1 MQEASQEIPPSQE
14 MDSPAKARRREQFGS
29 RKRSSV
35 TTGQVAREG
44 SDLLCDT
51 WQLSNKQRLLCGFIG
66 LAFVV
71 PYTGLCLTYPEW
83 TGHVGHRLSL
93 GLFSFLGQGAI
104 VVPFTISYF
113 VLSCAGLRP
122 LRKTR
127 YAFAIPLVIALDLM
141 VERWSHTGGWLGRVL
156 DNSVTTAVGPGG
168 AWLFTATLVTLLT
181 LAFVP
186 KAWSEMMNGVDMGQ
200 EYVREWLLRW
210 KERLAHPDEESFED
224 SAVLE
229 NAPAYTN
236 RLQPAVETRKL
247 PVVDSVSRDLL
258 NGREHPFL
266 SVEEPSAEA
275 ATLAFPTDEYQ
286 TRAPRAVQVED
297 SFDQDELPEFAELP
311 PPPAPPRMRDLS
323 ELEATPTRHLEPLI
337 DEDDLA
343 PGSGSVDLPDGIAYR
358 APAPPAASQVGGV
371 TQSTSP
377 STLLGELAGA
387 ARASSPSAAET
398 KPLAAVPTT
407 RIKDDPRAAVP
418 RALPFELP
426 PLALLDDVPPSARRP
441 RSEDKSQALLDA
453 LDAFGV
459 KAKLLQIVR
468 GPTVTR
474 YELLPARGV
483 KVSKFTSLTN
493 DIALALASTAVRI
506 EAPIPGKS
514 AIGIEIPN
522 DVTDLVVIKDILR
535 DTTFTDSKGLTVAL
549 GKDLS
554 GRPVCTD
561 LQKMP
566 HLLVAGTT
574 GSGKSVCVNG
584 LILSLLYRFTP
595 DQLQL
600 MMVDPKQVELSVY
613 EDIPHLVGFSEGGK
627 GEIIVDPKKAAMALH
642 QVVELME
649 QRYTLFA
656 ECRVRNLAEYNDKA
670 EAPMPW
676 FVVIIDELAD
686 LMMVASKS
694 VETSICRIAQK
705 ARAAGIHLVLATQRP
720 SADVI
725 TGLIKVNIPSR
736 CAFAVSSQV
745 DSRVILDSGGA
756 EQLLGKGDMLFLPV
770 DASDPKRLQG
780 AYVNNE
786 EITRVVEFW
795 KGQHLPENRIE
806 FELKDDPLACEEEE
820 TDEGSDDALLEEALR
835 AILNRDQ
842 ASASMLQTDL
852 KVGYAR
858 ARRLLMAMEK
868 KGWVSPAEGSKPRK
882 ILFSG
887 NLSESMAEAG
897 E

>member
-1 MQEASQEIPPSQE
+1 MRTLCQPLSLSLPKESHLVDRNSPAMSEVSQETSLNE
-14 MDSPAKARRREQFGS
+14 ETTSSARARRKEQMSGK
-29 RKRSSV
+29 KRPINAPANPAPRD
-35 TTGQVAREG
+35 GAE
-44 SDLLCDT
+44 LLCDT
-51 WQLSNKQRLLCGFIG
+51 WQLTNKQRLLTGFLG
-66 LAFVV
+66 LGFLV
-71 PYTGLCLTYPEW
+71 PYTTMSLTHPEW
-83 TGHVGHRLSL
+83 TGHVGTRLSL
-93 GLFSFLGQGAI
+93 ALFSFLGQAASL
-104 VVPFTISYF
+104 VPLLFAYF

-127 YAFAIPLVIALDLM
+127 YLFGIPLLVSLVLLF
-141 VERWSHTGGWLGRVL
+141 ERAARAGGWLGRNL
-156 DNSVTTAVGPGG
+156 DWMLTTSVGPAG
-168 AWLFTATLVTLLT
+168 AWLFTCISVVLLA
-181 LAFVP
+181 LAFFPRVWGETTQSLEL
-186 KAWSEMMNGVDMGQ
+186 AA
-200 EYVREWLLRW
+200 EYIRETFLRW
-210 KERLAHPDEESFED
+210 KENLQTEPSMETAT
-224 SAVLE
+224 L
-229 NAPAYTN
+229 APASPV
-236 RLQPAVETRKL
+236 LLPATQASQTTAASTKVL
-247 PVVDSVSRDLL
+247 PPH
-258 NGREHPFL
+258 HPFL
-266 SVEEPSAEA
+266 SMDDTYS
-275 ATLAFPTDEYQ
+275 
-286 TRAPRAVQVED
+286 ED
-297 SFDQDELPEFAELP
+297 SFEETPLELPTTSTAQLVSVSTE
-311 PPPAPPRMRDLS
+311 S
-323 ELEATPTRHLEPLI
+323 SLEHES
-337 DEDDLA
+337 EDDYV
-343 PGSGSVDLPDGIAYR
+343 SYEVDLPSPPEPPLLRFEDELRSLPTAELR
-358 APAPPAASQVGGV
+358 EQAPVTSKLETPSQP
-371 TQSTSP
+371 QPISSTHSEG
-377 STLLGELAGA
+377 SKVVE
-387 ARASSPSAAET
+387 EQ
-398 KPLAAVPTT
+398 V
-407 RIKDDPRAAVP
+407 DDPRAAVP
-418 RALPFELP
+418 RARPFELP
-426 PLALLDDVPPSARRP
+426 PLALLDDVPQAERRP
-441 RSEDKSQALLDA
+441 KVEDKSQALLDA

-522 DVTDLVVIKDILR
+522 DITDLVVIKDILR

-554 GRPVCTD
+554 GRPVVTD

-627 GEIIVDPKKAAMALH
+627 GEIIVDPKKAAQALH

-656 ECRVRNLAEYNDKA
+656 ECRVRNLAEYNNKA
-670 EAPMPW
+670 ETPLPW

-736 CAFAVSSQV
+736 AAFAVSSQV

-756 EQLLGKGDMLFLPV
+756 EHLLGKGDMLFLPV

-780 AYVNNE
+780 AYVNND
-786 EITRVVEFW
+786 EISRVVEFW

-806 FELKDDPLACEEEE
+806 FELKEDPLALEDEEPE
-820 TDEGSDDALLEEALR
+820 EGSDDALLEEALR
-835 AILNRDQ
+835 VILQRDQ

-882 ILFSG
+882 ILYTGAPIDSG
-887 NLSESMAEAG
+887 SQSPD
-897 E
+897 

>member
-1 MQEASQEIPPSQE
+1 MSEVSQETPPSE
-14 MDSPAKARRREQFGS
+14 EAESSARARRKEQMSGK
-29 RKRSSV
+29 KRPATPPS
-35 TTGQVAREG
+35 TAPRDGAE
-44 SDLLCDT
+44 LLCDT
-51 WQLSNKQRLLCGFIG
+51 WQLTNKQRLLSGFIG
-66 LAFVV
+66 LGFLV
-71 PYTGLCLTYPEW
+71 PFTSLSLTHPEW
-83 TGHVGHRLSL
+83 TGHIGYRLSL
-93 GLFSFLGQGAI
+93 ALFSFLGNGASLTPI
-104 VVPFTISYF
+104 FLSYL

-127 YAFAIPLVIALDLM
+127 YTFSVPLFVALVLLL
-141 VERWSHTGGWLGRVL
+141 ERASHTGGWLGRSL
-156 DNSVTTAVGPGG
+156 DLVFLTLVGPAG
-168 AWLFTATLVTLLT
+168 AWLFTSIAVILLT
-181 LAFVP
+181 LAFFPRVWGEISQ
-186 KAWSEMMNGVDMGQ
+186 AVELAQ
-200 EYVREWLLRW
+200 EHVHEWLLRW
-210 KERLAHPDEESFED
+210 RERLDMSVEAPSPIA
-224 SAVLE
+224 AV
-229 NAPAYTN
+229 PAGTTN
-236 RLQPAVETRKL
+236 RLPSAPSAQTTQLLQEENVVTATRQL
-247 PVVDSVSRDLL
+247 PVH
-258 NGREHPFL
+258 HPFL
-266 SVEEPSAEA
+266 SVDEGLEPS
-275 ATLAFPTDEYQ
+275 DEY
-286 TRAPRAVQVED
+286 PHDDEFV
-297 SFDQDELPEFAELP
+297 SYGDELP
-311 PPPAPPRMRDLS
+311 APPEPPRLLDES
-323 ELEATPTRHLEPLI
+323 FETQPEPEPSWELENPTQQH
-337 DEDDLA
+337 
-343 PGSGSVDLPDGIAYR
+343 LPDPPRVAIAPQPLV
-358 APAPPAASQVGGV
+358 APTPASQV
-371 TQSTSP
+371 P
-377 STLLGELAGA
+377 
-387 ARASSPSAAET
+387 AET
-398 KPLAAVPTT
+398 LS
-407 RIKDDPRAAVP
+407 DDPRAAVP
-418 RALPFELP
+418 IARPFELP
-426 PLALLDDVPPSARRP
+426 PLALLDDVPQTERRP

-522 DVTDLVVIKDILR
+522 EITDLVVIKDILR
-535 DTTFTDSKGLTVAL
+535 DTTFTESKGLTVAL

-554 GRPVCTD
+554 GRPVVTD

-613 EDIPHLVGFSEGGK
+613 ADIPHLVGFSEGGK
-627 GEIIVDPKKAAMALH
+627 GEIIVDPKKAAQALH

-656 ECRVRNLAEYNDKA
+656 ECRVRNLAEYNNKS
-670 EAPMPW
+670 ETPLPW

-736 CAFAVSSQV
+736 AAFAVSSQV

-756 EQLLGKGDMLFLPV
+756 EHLLGKGDMLFLPV
-770 DASDPKRLQG
+770 DASDPKRIQG
-780 AYVNNE
+780 AFVNND
-786 EITRVVEFW
+786 EISRVVEFW
-795 KGQHLPENRIE
+795 KGQNLPENRIE
-806 FELKDDPLACEEEE
+806 FELKDDPLAFDDDEPEE
-820 TDEGSDDALLEEALR
+820 DSDDALLEEALR
-835 AILNRDQ
+835 VILQRDQ

-868 KGWVSPAEGSKPRK
+868 RGWVSPAEGSKPRK
-882 ILFSG
+882 ILYTGASSELSG
-887 NLSESMAEAG
+887 
-897 E
+897 

>member
-1 MQEASQEIPPSQE
+1 MQEASQEIAPSQE
-14 MDSPAKARRREQFGS
+14 SEIQAKARRREQFS
-29 RKRSSV
+29 ARKRPSPQA
-35 TTGQVAREG
+35 GQPSREG

-51 WQLSNKQRLLCGFIG
+51 WQLSNKQRLLSGFIG

-83 TGHVGHRLSL
+83 TGHIGHRLSL
-93 GLFSFLGQGAI
+93 GLFSFLGQSAI
-104 VVPFTISYF
+104 VTPFAMAYF

-127 YAFAIPLVIALDLM
+127 YAFAIPLMIAINLL
-141 VERWSHTGGWLGRVL
+141 VERWSHTGGWLGRL
-156 DNSVTTAVGPGG
+156 MDTAVTAAVGPGG

-181 LAFVP
+181 LAFIP
-186 KAWSEMMNGVDMGQ
+186 KAWSEMMQTIALGQ
-200 EYVREWLLRW
+200 EHLREWILRW
-210 KERLAHPDEESFED
+210 KERRTDRQVESIEDESPDL
-224 SAVLE
+224 VP
-229 NAPAYTN
+229 PARTPE
-236 RLQPAVETRKL
+236 RPVMTAVETRRL
-247 PVVDSVSRDLL
+247 PPVETPESFAGIGQ
-258 NGREHPFL
+258 NHPFL
-266 SVEEPSAEA
+266 SIEDSAEGS
-275 ATLAFPTDEYQ
+275 TLAFPTDEYPS
-286 TRAPRAVQVED
+286 RASRPIDGIEE
-297 SFDQDELPEFAELP
+297 SLEFPETTTLDDIPA
-311 PPPAPPRMRDLS
+311 PPAPPKMRNDTLA
-323 ELEATPTRHLEPLI
+323 EATQESETFSDSLQTAPDRPAPNPQLVSNLKAVAAGPPTNILP
-337 DEDDLA
+337 
-343 PGSGSVDLPDGIAYR
+343 SGQVTKSLPA
-358 APAPPAASQVGGV
+358 APAP
-371 TQSTSP
+371 
-377 STLLGELAGA
+377 
-387 ARASSPSAAET
+387 
-398 KPLAAVPTT
+398 K
-407 RIKDDPRAAVP
+407 KDDPRAAVP
-418 RALPFELP
+418 RAQPFELP

-535 DTTFTDSKGLTVAL
+535 DTTFLESRGLTVAL

-554 GRPVCTD
+554 GRPVVTD

-656 ECRVRNLAEYNDKA
+656 ECRVRNLAEYNEKA

-806 FELKDDPLACEEEE
+806 FELKDDPLACEEEDNE
-820 TDEGSDDALLEEALR
+820 EGSDDALLEEALR

-887 NLSESMAEAG
+887 SISENGAGPAE
-897 E
+897 

>member
-1 MQEASQEIPPSQE
+1 MSEPSQEIFPSQE
-14 MDSPAKARRREQFGS
+14 TESQAKARRKEQMGG
-29 RKRSSV
+29 RKRAPLAPSS
-35 TTGQVAREG
+35 GPSRDG

-51 WQLSNKQRLLCGFIG
+51 WQLTNKQRLLTGFIG
-66 LAFVV
+66 MAVAV
-71 PYTGLCLTYPEW
+71 PYTALCLTYPEW
-83 TGHVGHRLSL
+83 TGHIGHRLSL
-93 GLFSFLGQGAI
+93 ALFSFLGQGA
-104 VVPFTISYF
+104 VLTPFLLAYL

-127 YAFAIPLVIALDLM
+127 YAFSGPLLVALVLLTQ
-141 VERWSHTGGWLGRVL
+141 RAAHSGGLLGRLL
-156 DNSVTTAVGPGG
+156 DGVMTAAIGPGG
-168 AWLFTATLVTLLT
+168 AWLFTLTLVILVS
-181 LAFVP
+181 LAFFP
-186 KAWSEMMNGVDMGQ
+186 KAWGEMVQGVALGQ
-200 EYVREWLLRW
+200 EHLHEVWLRW
-210 KERLAHPDEESFED
+210 RESWSRPRPESSFEVEASWESVD
-224 SAVLE
+224 
-229 NAPAYTN
+229 
-236 RLQPAVETRKL
+236 ETRAMAAVPTRAL
-247 PVVDSVSRDLL
+247 PPSLPPSALRSGKD
-258 NGREHPFL
+258 HPFL
-266 SVEEPSAEA
+266 SVDESVESPLANFTVDENAPRFPRPVMLDDSLEDSETAAPGEA
-275 ATLAFPTDEYQ
+275 AGFLD
-286 TRAPRAVQVED
+286 
-297 SFDQDELPEFAELP
+297 L
-311 PPPAPPRMRDLS
+311 PPAPLPPRLRDEVVSFNAEDSIEESNPAVDLTLR
-323 ELEATPTRHLEPLI
+323 EDRALPTPPAPAATRPLPTATAALPATPP
-337 DEDDLA
+337 
-343 PGSGSVDLPDGIAYR
+343 V
-358 APAPPAASQVGGV
+358 VV
-371 TQSTSP
+371 
-377 STLLGELAGA
+377 
-387 ARASSPSAAET
+387 
-398 KPLAAVPTT
+398 
-407 RIKDDPRAAVP
+407 KDDPRAAIP
-418 RALPFELP
+418 RAMPFELP
-426 PLALLDDVPPSARRP
+426 PLALLDDVPIATRRP
-441 RSEDKSQALLDA
+441 RIEDKSQALLDA

-459 KAKLLQIVR
+459 KANLLQIVR

-474 YELLPARGV
+474 YELQPARGV

-522 DVTDLVVIKDILR
+522 DVTDLVVVKDILR
-535 DTTFTDSKGLTVAL
+535 DTTFIESKGLTVAL

-554 GRPVCTD
+554 GRPIVTD

-627 GEIIVDPKKAAMALH
+627 GEIIVDPKKAAQALH

-656 ECRVRNLAEYNDKA
+656 ECRVRNLAEYNAKA
-670 EAPMPW
+670 EVALPW

-736 CAFAVSSQV
+736 IAFAVSSQV
-745 DSRVILDSGGA
+745 DSRVILDAGGA
-756 EQLLGKGDMLFLPV
+756 ENLLGKGDMLFLPV

-780 AYVNNE
+780 AYINND
-786 EITRVVEFW
+786 EISRVVEFW

-806 FELKDDPLACEEEE
+806 FELKEDILAADDEE
-820 TDEGSDDALLEEALR
+820 TDESSDDALLEEALR

-882 ILFSG
+882 ILYSG
-887 NLSESMAEAG
+887 SVPDSDAEPT

>member
-1 MQEASQEIPPSQE
+1 MNEVSQEIL
-14 MDSPAKARRREQFGS
+14 SPHESEAEARARRKDQISGK
-29 RKRSSV
+29 KRAVQPS
-35 TTGQVAREG
+35 GPARNG
-44 SDLLCDT
+44 ADLLCDA
-51 WQLSNKQRLLCGFIG
+51 WQLSNTRRLLIGFVG
-66 LAFVV
+66 MAFAV
-71 PYTGLCLTYPEW
+71 PYLGVCLTYPEW
-83 TGHVGHRLSL
+83 AGHIGSRISL
-93 GLFSFLGQGAI
+93 ALFSLLGQAALTS
-104 VVPFTISYF
+104 PFLLAYG

-127 YAFAIPLVIALDLM
+127 YAYAIPLLIALALLSQ
-141 VERWSHTGGWLGRVL
+141 RWAEAGGWLGKVL
-156 DNSVTTAVGPGG
+156 DGALIVTVGPAG
-168 AWLFTATLVTLLT
+168 AWLLTCTLLTLLT
-181 LAFVP
+181 LAFFP
-186 KAWSEMMNGVDMGQ
+186 KLWEESGQVLGLLSEHLHEGI
-200 EYVREWLLRW
+200 LRW
-210 KERLAHPDEESFED
+210 RARWNRAKVADPVAVVIHPNPQLALTPALTSQKSESVIVEASFET
-224 SAVLE
+224 S
-229 NAPAYTN
+229 
-236 RLQPAVETRKL
+236 
-247 PVVDSVSRDLL
+247 
-258 NGREHPFL
+258 F
-266 SVEEPSAEA
+266 EEPV
-275 ATLAFPTDEYQ
+275 Q
-286 TRAPRAVQVED
+286 TRHADPDD
-297 SFDQDELPEFAELP
+297 SMELKVPSYETDPEPVIPP
-311 PPPAPPRMRDLS
+311 PPPAPRLREPDHS
-323 ELEATPTRHLEPLI
+323 TCILEEPAEPLEGQPASPPVTGQRKPPS
-337 DEDDLA
+337 DGSPPTLA
-343 PGSGSVDLPDGIAYR
+343 SK
-358 APAPPAASQVGGV
+358 
-371 TQSTSP
+371 
-377 STLLGELAGA
+377 E
-387 ARASSPSAAET
+387 
-398 KPLAAVPTT
+398 
-407 RIKDDPRAAVP
+407 DPRAAVP

-426 PLALLDDVPPSARRP
+426 PLALLDDVPPAARRP

-453 LDAFGV
+453 LDSFGV

-535 DTTFTDSKGLTVAL
+535 DTSFTDSKGLTVAL

-554 GRPVCTD
+554 GRPVVTD

-627 GEIIVDPKKAAMALH
+627 GEIIVDPKKAAMALY

-656 ECRVRNLAEYNDKA
+656 ECRVRNLAEYNAKSDT
-670 EAPMPW
+670 PLPW

-736 CAFAVSSQV
+736 AAFAVSSQV

-756 EQLLGKGDMLFLPV
+756 EHLLGKGDMLFLPV

-780 AYVNNE
+780 AYVNND
-786 EITRVVEFW
+786 EISRVVEFW

-806 FELKDDPLACEEEE
+806 FELKEDPLALEEEE

-835 AILNRDQ
+835 AILQRDQ

-882 ILFSG
+882 ILYSG
-887 NLSESMAEAG
+887 PLPGG
-897 E
+897 EDGG

>member
-1 MQEASQEIPPSQE
+1 MQEASQETPPSQE
-14 MDSPAKARRREQFGS
+14 MESPARLRRREQFGN

-35 TTGQVAREG
+35 TTGQAAREG

-51 WQLSNKQRLLCGFIG
+51 WQLSNKQRLLCGFVG

-104 VVPFTISYF
+104 MVPFATSYF

-141 VERWSHTGGWLGRVL
+141 VERCSHTGGWLGRML
-156 DNSVTTAVGPGG
+156 DNAVTTAVGPGG
-168 AWLFTATLVTLLT
+168 AWLFSATLITLLT

-186 KAWSEMMNGVDMGQ
+186 KAWSEMMNGIELAQ
-200 EYVREWLLRW
+200 EYARESLLRW
-210 KERLAHPDEESFED
+210 KEHRASTKEESFEG
-224 SAVLE
+224 SAVFD
-229 NAPAYTN
+229 NAPTRTN
-236 RLQPAVETRKL
+236 RLQPAIETRKL
-247 PVVDSVSRDLL
+247 PTVDGPF
-258 NGREHPFL
+258 NGRQHPFP

-286 TRAPRAVQVED
+286 TRAPRAVEIEGSLD
-297 SFDQDELPEFAELP
+297 NGELPGMTQLP
-311 PPPAPPRMRDLS
+311 PPPTPPRMRDLV
-323 ELEATPTRHLEPLI
+323 ELEATPTRHLEPLA
-337 DEDDLA
+337 DDNDLA
-343 PGSGSVDLPDGIAYR
+343 SGSNNIGLPEGIAYQDPVT
-358 APAPPAASQVGGV
+358 ASAAASPVGGI
-371 TQSTSP
+371 TQSTAM
-377 STLLGELAGA
+377 STLGNGLAANAGSNSPNA
-387 ARASSPSAAET
+387 AAT
-398 KPLAAVPTT
+398 KPLATVATT

-535 DTTFTDSKGLTVAL
+535 DTTFTGSKGLTVAL

-656 ECRVRNLAEYNDKA
+656 ESRVRNLAEYNDKA

-806 FELKDDPLACEEEE
+806 FELKEDPLACEEEE
-820 TDEGSDDALLEEALR
+820 PDEGSDDALLEEALR

-887 NLSESMAEAG
+887 NLSESTAEAA

>member
-1 MQEASQEIPPSQE
+1 MSEASQEIFPSQE
-14 MDSPAKARRREQFGS
+14 TESSTKTRRKEQMNA
-29 RKRSSV
+29 RKRTPAPSPS
-35 TTGQVAREG
+35 APREG
-44 SDLLCDT
+44 AELLCDS
-51 WQLSNKQRLLCGFIG
+51 WQLNNKQRLLCGFIG

-71 PYTGLCLTYPEW
+71 PYTALCLTYPEW
-83 TGHVGHRLSL
+83 TGHIGYRLSL
-93 GLFSFLGQGAI
+93 ALFSFLGQAAVLI
-104 VVPFTISYF
+104 PFLLAYLTF
-113 VLSCAGLRP
+113 SCAGLRP

-127 YAFAIPLVIALDLM
+127 YAFVFPLLVALVLLT
-141 VERWSHTGGWLGRVL
+141 ERASDTGGWLGRSLDGVL
-156 DNSVTTAVGPGG
+156 TTAMGPGG
-168 AWLFTATLVTLLT
+168 AWLFTSTSIILLG
-181 LAFVP
+181 LAFFP
-186 KAWSEMMNGVDMGQ
+186 KAWSEMAHGIELGQ
-200 EYVREWLLRW
+200 EYCRDLLLRW
-210 KERLAHPDEESFED
+210 RERLSQEPSVELSSTHNSFANEEAAPRRSLSAAHSSNPK
-224 SAVLE
+224 
-229 NAPAYTN
+229 
-236 RLQPAVETRKL
+236 QGG
-247 PVVDSVSRDLL
+247 VSQL
-258 NGREHPFL
+258 FL
-266 SVEEPSAEA
+266 SVDETSEENSH
-275 ATLAFPTDEYQ
+275 TLPIPDPEEFARPPQPVVLDD
-286 TRAPRAVQVED
+286 D
-297 SFDQDELPEFAELP
+297 SFEETSARNTTLLEVP
-311 PPPAPPRMRDLS
+311 PPPLPPRLAQEIVSFQESLEREESLTEPTAIIPTLS
-323 ELEATPTRHLEPLI
+323 PTR
-337 DEDDLA
+337 
-343 PGSGSVDLPDGIAYR
+343 DG
-358 APAPPAASQVGGV
+358 
-371 TQSTSP
+371 
-377 STLLGELAGA
+377 
-387 ARASSPSAAET
+387 AET
-398 KPLAAVPTT
+398 KPLPQNPAVLPQEPVA
-407 RIKDDPRAAVP
+407 KDDPRSAIP
-418 RALPFELP
+418 RARPFELP

-468 GPTVTR
+468 GPAVTR

-522 DVTDLVVIKDILR
+522 EVTDLVVIKDILR
-535 DTTFTDSKGLTVAL
+535 DSNFIDSKGLTVAL

-554 GRPVCTD
+554 GRPVVTD

-613 EDIPHLVGFSEGGK
+613 EDIPHLVGFTEGGK
-627 GEIIVDPKKAAMALH
+627 GEIIVDPKKAAQALH

-656 ECRVRNLAEYNDKA
+656 ENRVRNLAEYNSKA
-670 EAPMPW
+670 EAPLPW

-736 CAFAVSSQV
+736 VAFAVSSQV

-756 EQLLGKGDMLFLPV
+756 EHLLGKGDMLFLPV

-780 AYVNNE
+780 AYINND
-786 EITRVVEFW
+786 EISRVVEFW

-806 FELKDDPLACEEEE
+806 FELKEDFLAADDEE
-820 TDEGSDDALLEEALR
+820 TDEDSDDALLEEALR
-835 AILNRDQ
+835 AVLNRDQ

-868 KGWVSPAEGSKPRK
+868 KGWVGPAEGSKPRK
-882 ILFSG
+882 ILYSG
-887 NLSESMAEAG
+887 QSSATGDNQS
-897 E
+897 

>member
-1 MQEASQEIPPSQE
+1 MSNQ
-14 MDSPAKARRREQFGS
+14 
-29 RKRSSV
+29 
-35 TTGQVAREG
+35 TAREG
-44 SDLLCDT
+44 ADLLCDS
-51 WQLSNKQRLLCGFIG
+51 WHLSNKQRLLCGFIG
-66 LAFVV
+66 MAFLV
-71 PYTGLCLTYPEW
+71 PYTGLCLTHPEW
-83 TGHVGHRLSL
+83 TGHIGHRLSL
-93 GLFSFLGQGAI
+93 ALFSFLGQAALAT
-104 VVPFTISYF
+104 PFLLAYL

-127 YAFAIPLVIALDLM
+127 YAYSLPLLLVLGLFLQLG
-141 VERWSHTGGWLGRVL
+141 WQTGGWSGRLLGGAL
-156 DNSVTTAVGPGG
+156 TAALGTGG
-168 AWLFTATLVTLLT
+168 AWLMTSTLTVLLT
-181 LAFVP
+181 LAFFP
-186 KAWSEMMNGVDMGQ
+186 KAWEESVQAIQLSQ
-200 EYVREWLLRW
+200 EYLRELWLRW
-210 KERLAHPDEESFED
+210 KEPRVEPSLEADPSGLMEVAPTRLGLTSRARTDSPRQLTDETT
-224 SAVLE
+224 
-229 NAPAYTN
+229 P
-236 RLQPAVETRKL
+236 
-247 PVVDSVSRDLL
+247 VDSFSEGSNRQNSLASPLLPCDEFVSEEEMVPRSPRPLEMDDSSENGQIDLM
-258 NGREHPFL
+258 
-266 SVEEPSAEA
+266 
-275 ATLAFPTDEYQ
+275 
-286 TRAPRAVQVED
+286 D
-297 SFDQDELPEFAELP
+297 SLDL
-311 PPPAPPRMRDLS
+311 PAPPEPPRLRDEMVAFS
-323 ELEATPTRHLEPLI
+323 TATQPLPEVDAMESPALTAEDLRLPDSPPTVPTRPL
-337 DEDDLA
+337 A
-343 PGSGSVDLPDGIAYR
+343 QPAATSSSGIAF
-358 APAPPAASQVGGV
+358 P
-371 TQSTSP
+371 
-377 STLLGELAGA
+377 E
-387 ARASSPSAAET
+387 
-398 KPLAAVPTT
+398 PT
-407 RIKDDPRAAVP
+407 IKDDPRAAIP
-418 RALPFELP
+418 RAKPFELP

-535 DTTFTDSKGLTVAL
+535 DSLFTDSKGLTVAL

-554 GRPVCTD
+554 GRPVVTD

-627 GEIIVDPKKAAMALH
+627 GEIIVDPKKAAQALY

-656 ECRVRNLAEYNDKA
+656 ECRVRNLAEYNEKA
-670 EAPMPW
+670 ETPLPW

-756 EQLLGKGDMLFLPV
+756 EHLLGKGDMLFLPV

-780 AYVNNE
+780 AYVTND
-786 EITRVVEFW
+786 EISRVVEFW
-795 KGQHLPENRIE
+795 KGQHLPDNRIE
-806 FELKDDPLACEEEE
+806 FELKDDPLAMEEEE
-820 TDEGSDDALLEEALR
+820 TDEDSDDALLEEALR
-835 AILNRDQ
+835 AVLARDQ

-887 NLSESMAEAG
+887 SLG
-897 E
+897 EGGSQS

>member
-1 MQEASQEIPPSQE
+1 MSEVSQETPPHEEAEGSARARRKEQMSSKKKLSSPPSTAPRDGAE
-14 MDSPAKARRREQFGS
+14 
-29 RKRSSV
+29 
-35 TTGQVAREG
+35 
-44 SDLLCDT
+44 LLCDT
-51 WQLSNKQRLLCGFIG
+51 WQLSNKQRLLSGFLG
-66 LAFVV
+66 MFFLV
-71 PYTGLCLTYPEW
+71 PYTSLSLTHPEW
-83 TGHVGHRLSL
+83 TGHVGYRLSL
-93 GLFSFLGQGAI
+93 ALFSFLGNGASLI
-104 VVPFTISYF
+104 PVFLSYL

-127 YAFAIPLVIALDLM
+127 YAFSIPLLVAIVLLI
-141 VERWSHTGGWLGRVL
+141 ERASHTGGWLGRTL
-156 DNSVTTAVGPGG
+156 DYAFLTMVGPAG
-168 AWLFTATLVTLLT
+168 AWLFTCIAFILLT
-181 LAFVP
+181 LAFFPRVWGEISQSVEF
-186 KAWSEMMNGVDMGQ
+186 AQ
-200 EYVREWLLRW
+200 EHIHEWLLRW
-210 KERLAHPDEESFED
+210 RERLASSPQK
-224 SAVLE
+224 SAVTHAASPLRATENLE
-229 NAPAYTN
+229 PVTQ
-236 RLQPAVETRKL
+236 RLQVEATASAAPVTRQL
-247 PVVDSVSRDLL
+247 PDH
-258 NGREHPFL
+258 HPFL
-266 SVEEPSAEA
+266 SVEENVFDSYEDLREPGTTEVADDEFVSYEDEVPLPPEPPRLREEDLFETSPEPELEPSWEPEPNAQTEIERPNVPPLVQLPRP
-275 ATLAFPTDEYQ
+275 AT
-286 TRAPRAVQVED
+286 
-297 SFDQDELPEFAELP
+297 ELP
-311 PPPAPPRMRDLS
+311 PPA
-323 ELEATPTRHLEPLI
+323 
-337 DEDDLA
+337 
-343 PGSGSVDLPDGIAYR
+343 
-358 APAPPAASQVGGV
+358 V
-371 TQSTSP
+371 TE
-377 STLLGELAGA
+377 GE
-387 ARASSPSAAET
+387 R
-398 KPLAAVPTT
+398 
-407 RIKDDPRAAVP
+407 DDPRAAIP
-418 RALPFELP
+418 RARAFELP
-426 PLALLDDVPPSARRP
+426 PLALLDDVPQAERRP

-522 DVTDLVVIKDILR
+522 EITDLVVIKDILR

-554 GRPVCTD
+554 GRPVVTD

-627 GEIIVDPKKAAMALH
+627 GEIIVDPKKAAQALH

-656 ECRVRNLAEYNDKA
+656 ECRVRNLAEYNNKA
-670 EAPMPW
+670 EVPLPW

-736 CAFAVSSQV
+736 AAFAVSSQV

-756 EQLLGKGDMLFLPV
+756 EHLLGKGDMLFLPV

-780 AYVNNE
+780 AYVNND
-786 EITRVVEFW
+786 EISRVVEFW

-806 FELKDDPLACEEEE
+806 FELKDDPLALDEDEPE
-820 TDEGSDDALLEEALR
+820 EGSDDALLEEALR
-835 AILNRDQ
+835 VILQRDQ

-882 ILFSG
+882 ILYTG
-887 NLSESMAEAG
+887 APTESTS
-897 E
+897 

>member
-1 MQEASQEIPPSQE
+1 MSEASQEIFSSQE
-14 MDSPAKARRREQFGS
+14 TEPLAKSRRKEQMNA
-29 RKRSSV
+29 RKRLA
-35 TTGQVAREG
+35 TPPNAAATREG
-44 SDLLCDT
+44 ADLLCDSM
-51 WQLSNKQRLLCGFIG
+51 QLSNKQRLLSGFVG
-66 LAFVV
+66 LAFLI
-71 PYTGLCLTYPEW
+71 PYTSLCLTYPEW
-83 TGHVGHRLSL
+83 TGHIGTRLNL
-93 GLFSFLGQGAI
+93 ALFSFLGQGALL
-104 VVPFTISYF
+104 VPPLLTYLA
-113 VLSCAGLRP
+113 LSCAGFRA

-127 YAFAIPLVIALDLM
+127 YPFILPLLAALICLIQ
-141 VERWSHTGGWLGRVL
+141 RWAHSGGWLGRLL
-156 DNSVTTAVGPGG
+156 DGSLTAAFGPGG
-168 AWLFTATLVTLLT
+168 SWLLT
-181 LAFVP
+181 GSAVALLSLAFVP
-186 KAWSEMMNGVDMGQ
+186 KAWEEMVQGLALAH
-200 EYVREWLLRW
+200 EHVREQLLRW
-210 KERLAHPDEESFED
+210 KERQLSAVEGDASTDSLEMVTSPRKALASSSATNLLDYSAPSPDGLAAKGDSETVFRPVYDSIEELEADLYEPYQAANVTVPLPDED
-224 SAVLE
+224 RA
-229 NAPAYTN
+229 
-236 RLQPAVETRKL
+236 
-247 PVVDSVSRDLL
+247 
-258 NGREHPFL
+258 
-266 SVEEPSAEA
+266 
-275 ATLAFPTDEYQ
+275 
-286 TRAPRAVQVED
+286 RAPMPVIIDD
-297 SFDQDELPEFAELP
+297 SLETTSEAGVGAESSSDICP
-311 PPPAPPRMRDLS
+311 PTALEMPAPPTAPRLK
-323 ELEATPTRHLEPLI
+323 EHQPTLAT
-337 DEDDLA
+337 
-343 PGSGSVDLPDGIAYR
+343 GSS
-358 APAPPAASQVGGV
+358 APAPQP
-371 TQSTSP
+371 TRDTP
-377 STLLGELAGA
+377 C
-387 ARASSPSAAET
+387 SAP
-398 KPLAAVPTT
+398 PLAPLPVAKEFSTVPAMTPAGLPALL
-407 RIKDDPRAAVP
+407 DQHDPRAAIP
-418 RALPFELP
+418 RARPFELP
-426 PLALLDDVPPSARRP
+426 PLALLDDVPFAERRP
-441 RSEDKSQALLDA
+441 RVEDKSQALLDA
-453 LDAFGV
+453 LDSFGV

-522 DVTDLVVIKDILR
+522 EVTDLVVIKDILR
-535 DTTFTDSKGLTVAL
+535 DTAFTESKGLTVAL
-549 GKDLS
+549 GKDLT
-554 GRPVCTD
+554 GRPTVTD

-627 GEIIVDPKKAAMALH
+627 GEIIVDAKKAAQALH

-656 ECRVRNLAEYNDKA
+656 ECRVRNLAEYNAKA
-670 EAPMPW
+670 EVLLPW

-686 LMMVASKS
+686 LMMVAAKS

-756 EQLLGKGDMLFLPV
+756 ENLLGKGDMLFLPV

-780 AYVNNE
+780 AYVNND

-795 KGQHLPENRIE
+795 KGQRLPENRIE
-806 FELKDDPLACEEEE
+806 FELKEDLLAMEDEE
-820 TDEGSDDALLEEALR
+820 TDEGSDDSLLEEGLR
-835 AILNRDQ
+835 CILNRDQ

-882 ILFSG
+882 ILYSG
-887 NLSESMAEAG
+887 PLPEVAG
-897 E
+897 DGV

>member
-1 MQEASQEIPPSQE
+1 MGG
-14 MDSPAKARRREQFGS
+14 K
-29 RKRSSV
+29 KRSSL
-35 TTGQVAREG
+35 TPTGSAPRDGAE
-44 SDLLCDT
+44 LLCDS
-51 WQLSNKQRLLCGFIG
+51 WHLSNKQRLLSGFLG
-66 LAFVV
+66 LGFLV
-71 PYTGLCLTYPEW
+71 PFTALSLTYPEW
-83 TGHVGHRLSL
+83 TGHIGTRLSL
-93 GLFSFLGQGAI
+93 ALFSFFGQAASL
-104 VVPFTISYF
+104 VPLLLTYL

-127 YAFAIPLVIALDLM
+127 YGFSFPLLLALTLAFQRAGHA
-141 VERWSHTGGWLGRVL
+141 GGWLGRNFDWML
-156 DNSVTTAVGPGG
+156 TTMVGPAG
-168 AWLFTATLVTLLT
+168 AWLVTCLAVILLG
-181 LAFVP
+181 LAFFP
-186 KAWSEMMNGVDMGQ
+186 KAWDEMSHSLQIAQ
-200 EYVREWLLRW
+200 EYLREWLLRW
-210 KERLAHPDEESFED
+210 REK
-224 SAVLE
+224 VE
-229 NAPAYTN
+229 NSWEGKT
-236 RLQPAVETRKL
+236 L
-247 PVVDSVSRDLL
+247 PVLAPSADSLVLTEVKALPQPEIATGTRTLPAH
-258 NGREHPFL
+258 HPFL
-266 SVEEPSAEA
+266 SIDDQPAPVLAQEPTFEDDFYEPPALEREDDN
-275 ATLAFPTDEYQ
+275 LFI
-286 TRAPRAVQVED
+286 VQEVPSPPEPPLLRPDPPPLLRPESVVSPQLPQELNINLDDRDED
-297 SFDQDELPEFAELP
+297 SREPT
-311 PPPAPPRMRDLS
+311 S
-323 ELEATPTRHLEPLI
+323 ELQDVPEE
-337 DEDDLA
+337 
-343 PGSGSVDLPDGIAYR
+343 SV
-358 APAPPAASQVGGV
+358 
-371 TQSTSP
+371 
-377 STLLGELAGA
+377 
-387 ARASSPSAAET
+387 
-398 KPLAAVPTT
+398 
-407 RIKDDPRAAVP
+407 DDPRAAIP
-418 RALPFELP
+418 RARPFELP
-426 PLALLDDVPPSARRP
+426 PLALLDDVPQAERRP
-441 RSEDKSQALLDA
+441 RTEDKSQALLDA

-522 DVTDLVVIKDILR
+522 EVTDLVVIKDILR

-554 GRPVCTD
+554 GRPVVTD

-627 GEIIVDPKKAAMALH
+627 GEIIVDPKKAAQALH

-656 ECRVRNLAEYNDKA
+656 ECRVRNLAEYNSKA
-670 EAPMPW
+670 ETPLPW

-736 CAFAVSSQV
+736 VAFAVSSQV

-756 EQLLGKGDMLFLPV
+756 EHLLGKGDMLFLPV

-780 AYVNNE
+780 AYVNND
-786 EITRVVEFW
+786 EISRVVEFW
-795 KGQHLPENRIE
+795 KGQHLPDNRIE
-806 FELKDDPLACEEEE
+806 FELKDDPLAFEEEE
-820 TDEGSDDALLEEALR
+820 ADENSDDALLEEALR
-835 AILNRDQ
+835 VILQRDQ

-882 ILFSG
+882 ILYTG
-887 NLSESMAEAG
+887 APLESSSQTTN
-897 E
+897 

>member
-1 MQEASQEIPPSQE
+1 MQEASQEIAPSQE
-14 MDSPAKARRREQFGS
+14 MESPAKGRRREQFGT
-29 RKRSSV
+29 RKRLPA
-35 TTGQVAREG
+35 TAGQPAREG
-44 SDLLCDT
+44 SDLLCDS
-51 WQLSNKQRLLCGFIG
+51 WHLSNKQRLLCGFIG
-66 LAFVV
+66 LAFIV
-71 PYTGLCLTYPEW
+71 PYTGLCLTHPEW
-83 TGHVGHRLSL
+83 TGHIGHRLSL
-93 GLFSFLGQGAI
+93 VLFSFLGQGAI
-104 VVPFTISYF
+104 MIPFATAYF

-127 YAFAIPLVIALDLM
+127 YAFAIPLLIALDLM
-141 VERWSHTGGWLGRVL
+141 LERWSHTGGWLGRAL
-156 DNSVTTAVGPGG
+156 DSAATTAVGPGG
-168 AWLFTATLVTLLT
+168 AWLFTSTLVTLLT
-181 LAFVP
+181 LAFIP
-186 KAWSEMMNGVDMGQ
+186 RAWSEMMNGVDMAQ

-210 KERLAHPDEESFED
+210 KERQAMQGEQSFEEASNED
-224 SAVLE
+224 LPA
-229 NAPAYTN
+229 AYTN
-236 RLQPAVETRKL
+236 RLSPAVETRKL
-247 PVVDSVSRDLL
+247 PVVESTTRDLP

-266 SVEEPSAEA
+266 SVEEPSSEA
-275 ATLAFPTDEYQ
+275 ATLAFPTDEYPA
-286 TRAPRAVQVED
+286 RATDSVEIEE
-297 SFDQDELPEFAELP
+297 SFGDQELLGLAELP
-311 PPPAPPRMRDLS
+311 APPAPPRMRDS
-323 ELEATPTRHLEPLI
+323 GELESTPTRHLEPLV
-337 DEDDLA
+337 EHNDLA
-343 PGSGSVDLPDGIAYR
+343 PSHGVSPLPQAVANNG
-358 APAPPAASQVGGV
+358 AATTGALP
-371 TQSTSP
+371 TANLLNP
-377 STLLGELAGA
+377 SEGA
-387 ARASSPSAAET
+387 ARAGNAVAAAT
-398 KPLAAVPTT
+398 KPLAALPTAPV
-407 RIKDDPRAAVP
+407 KEDPWAAVP
-418 RALPFELP
+418 RARPFELP
-426 PLALLDDVPPSARRP
+426 PLALLDDVPPSTRRP
-441 RSEDKSQALLDA
+441 RIEDKSQALLDA

-649 QRYTLFA
+649 RRYTLFA

-670 EAPMPW
+670 EEPMPW

-806 FELKDDPLACEEEE
+806 FELKDDPLACDDEE
-820 TDEGSDDALLEEALR
+820 TDEDSDDALLEEALR

-858 ARRLLMAMEK
+858 ARRLIMAMEK

-887 NLSESMAEAG
+887 NLSESRAEAG

>member
-1 MQEASQEIPPSQE
+1 MSEVSQETSPAEETDGSARARRKEQMGGKKRSTMSPPSTAPRDGAE
-14 MDSPAKARRREQFGS
+14 
-29 RKRSSV
+29 
-35 TTGQVAREG
+35 
-44 SDLLCDT
+44 LLCDA
-51 WQLSNKQRLLCGFIG
+51 WQLSNKQRLLTGFLG
-66 LAFVV
+66 LGFLV
-71 PYTGLCLTYPEW
+71 PYTALSLTHPEW
-83 TGHVGHRLSL
+83 TGHIGTRLSL
-93 GLFSFLGQGAI
+93 ALFSFFGQAASLT
-104 VVPFTISYF
+104 PLLLSYF

-127 YAFAIPLVIALDLM
+127 YAFSLPLLVALVLLF
-141 VERWSHTGGWLGRVL
+141 ERAGRAGGWLGRKL
-156 DNSVTTAVGPGG
+156 DWLLTMSVGPAG
-168 AWLFTATLVTLLT
+168 AWLFTCISVILLA
-181 LAFVP
+181 LAFFP
-186 KAWSEMMNGVDMGQ
+186 RAWDEMTQSVELAR
-200 EYVREWLLRW
+200 EYAREWILRW
-210 KERLAHPDEESFED
+210 KERIETSLEGPAPVALTIAVTDASLHPTVETPPV
-224 SAVLE
+224 AQM
-229 NAPAYTN
+229 APATAT
-236 RLQPAVETRKL
+236 RTLPAH
-247 PVVDSVSRDLL
+247 
-258 NGREHPFL
+258 HPFL
-266 SVEEPSAEA
+266 SVDDVIAPSEGEA
-275 ATLAFPTDEYQ
+275 LEDEDFFVSY
-286 TRAPRAVQVED
+286 ED
-297 SFDQDELPEFAELP
+297 ELP
-311 PPPAPPRMRDLS
+311 PPPEPPLLRREAIPEPETARENNPEQSPVEPEVVSLPKPSLVSAPN
-323 ELEATPTRHLEPLI
+323 
-337 DEDDLA
+337 
-343 PGSGSVDLPDGIAYR
+343 
-358 APAPPAASQVGGV
+358 
-371 TQSTSP
+371 TSP
-377 STLLGELAGA
+377 PTN
-387 ARASSPSAAET
+387 SSPPEDS
-398 KPLAAVPTT
+398 
-407 RIKDDPRAAVP
+407 IDDPRAAIP
-418 RALPFELP
+418 RARPFELP
-426 PLALLDDVPPSARRP
+426 PLALLDDVPQAERRP
-441 RSEDKSQALLDA
+441 KTEDKSQALLDA

-522 DVTDLVVIKDILR
+522 EITDLVVIKDILR

-554 GRPVCTD
+554 GRPVVTD

-627 GEIIVDPKKAAMALH
+627 GEIIVDPKKAAQALH

-656 ECRVRNLAEYNDKA
+656 ECRVRNLAEYNNKA
-670 EAPMPW
+670 EVPLPW

-736 CAFAVSSQV
+736 AAFAVSSQV

-756 EQLLGKGDMLFLPV
+756 EHLLGKGDMLFLPV

-780 AYVNNE
+780 AYVNND
-786 EITRVVEFW
+786 EISRVVEFW

-806 FELKDDPLACEEEE
+806 FELKDDPLALDEEEP
-820 TDEGSDDALLEEALR
+820 DEGSDDALLEEALR
-835 AILNRDQ
+835 VILQRDQ

-882 ILFSG
+882 ILYTG
-887 NLSESMAEAG
+887 APLESAG
-897 E
+897 QSPD